1 MAKIRVYEER
11 GLVTFSGTLTQ
22 SDKFVLEQ
30 YTTKGF
36 TVRESK
42 PAKKTSGKEKALWLA
57 AITKPADKKEFEKLC
72 QSPKKGGVGFFG
84 ARRWA
89 IDKGYSIDGDKGAE
103 SAE

>member
-1 MAKIRVYEER
+1 MAKIRVYAER

-42 PAKKTSGKEKALWLA
+42 PAKKSTGKEKALWLA
-57 AITKPADKKEFEKLC
+57 AITKPADKKEFERLC
-72 QSPKKGGVGFFG
+72 QTPKKGGVGFFG
-84 ARRWA
+84 ARSWA
-89 IDKGYSIDGDKGAE
+89 IEKGYSIDGDKGTE